1 MFKMGKSPCACIT
14 FSDVLLA
21 KASHVAKSFGS
32 VGLQGGDLASISSS
46 CGKSSKTFVAIF

>member
-1 MFKMGKSPCACIT
+1 MFKMGKSLCACIT
-14 FSDVLLA
+14 FSDVLLV

-32 VGLQGGDLASISSS
+32 VGLQGGDLASISS